1 MIPKYIYDIPSL
13 MSLSDLDSIYELVNH
28 LPENSNILE
37 IGCFLGSVTC
47 TIKEACNN
55 SNLYC
60 VDIWSDETHNSYMQ
74 GYDRKVIKKDITSNL
89 ETWRSNTNHLTNTY
103 MYQMN
108 SMAAEFDT
116 KFDFIFLDGDH
127 TYNNVRAELIK
138 YSKYLKPNGYI
149 AGHDYGV
156 APCTKAITE
165 YATNNG
171 LAVWTMKD
179 IVWYYKPYKVP
190 VA

>member
-13 MSLSDLDSIYELVNH
+13 MSSSDLDAIYKLVSY

-47 TIKEACNN
+47 TIKEACKS

-60 VDIWSDETHNSYMQ
+60 VDVWSDEVHNRYMQ
-74 GYDRKVIKKDITSNL
+74 GYDRKTINKDITSNSI
-89 ETWRSNTNHLTNTY
+89 EWQKNTNHLENVY
-103 MYQMN
+103 MYKNN
-108 SMAAEFDT
+108 SMYVEFDT
-116 KFDFIFLDGDH
+116 KFDFIFIDGDH

-138 YSKYLKPNGYI
+138 YSKYLTPNGYI
-149 AGHDYGV
+149 AGHDYGI

-165 YATNNG
+165 FATNNN
-171 LAVWTMKD
+171 LAVWTMD
-179 IVWYYKPYKVP
+179 DSIWYYKPYKVP
-190 VA
+190 SQ

>member
-13 MSLSDLDSIYELVNH
+13 MSSSDLDSIYKLVSN

-47 TIKEACNN
+47 TIKEACNS

-60 VDIWSDETHNSYMQ
+60 VDIWSDETHSQYMQ
-74 GYDRKVIKKDITSNL
+74 GYDRKIIKKNITSNL
-89 ETWRSNTNHLTNTY
+89 EAWRSNTNHLTNTF
-103 MYQMN
+103 MYQFN
-108 SMAAEFDT
+108 SMAVEFDT
-116 KFDFIFLDGDH
+116 KFDFIFIDGDH

-149 AGHDYGV
+149 AGHDYGI

-165 YATNNG
+165 FATNND
-171 LAVWTMKD
+171 LAVWTMED
-179 IVWYYKPYKVP
+179 SVWHYKPYKVP
-190 VA
+190 VE